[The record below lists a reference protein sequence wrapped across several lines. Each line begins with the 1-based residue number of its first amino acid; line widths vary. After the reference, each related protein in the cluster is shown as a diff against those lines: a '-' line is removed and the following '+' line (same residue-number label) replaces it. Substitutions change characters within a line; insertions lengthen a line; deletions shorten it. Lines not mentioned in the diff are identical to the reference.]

1 MSGVGAPSDGECVC
15 ISACEH
21 VCMIRFSTG
30 SKAEIFLFAYYYDR
44 LAVELV
50 VTWLIFEPRKP
61 QKSVRELF
69 FDSSES
75 CFSKPATGR
84 KDSYSWLH
92 EFAREA
98 QAVMRR
104 KATRLLR
111 SLPSEARCQ
120 HSWLD
125 RSLQGLLPN
134 ERGRVREEETFAFKD
149 VNTHFFVSRRDT
161 FGIRPKDFDA
171 QDENCPTPC

>member
-84 KDSYSWLH
+84 KDSHSWLH

-104 KATRLLR
+104 EGYKATSLVAQRGAMPAQLVGQIAAGFAAKRARQSSGGRNVRLQ
-111 SLPSEARCQ
+111 RCKYTLFCFSKG
-120 HSWLD
+120 HFWYTS
-125 RSLQGLLPN
+125 QGL
-134 ERGRVREEETFAFKD
+134 
-149 VNTHFFVSRRDT
+149 RR
-161 FGIRPKDFDA
+161 A
-171 QDENCPTPC
+171 E